1 MWLPLLDIHVAMVT
15 PSWTYVLLWLFHPGH
30 TCCHGYP
37 ILDIHVAVVTLPRHT
52 CCCGY
57 PILHMLVAMV
67 TPPGHTC
74 CCGDLHRAHACCHG
88 YPSWTYMLLWLFHP
102 GHTCC
107 HGYFFCTYVLLW
119 LSHPAHTCCHGYPIL
134 DIHVAMV
141 TPPGHTCC
149 CGYPILDIHVA
160 VVTPPGHTCCHG
172 YPPQTYVLPWL
183 PLLDI
188 HVAMVAPS
196 WTRLLPW
203 LPLPAIHVATVPPGH
218 TCCRVSR
225 AAPAH
230 GCCCS
235 RLHDTPVAVLPVAV
249 HAFTP
254 VLLRLP
260 PPAHACRH
268 GDPTLGCHGAPS
280 RTRLPLLTRLPC
292 VAVVT
297 PSCTRMLSRFPVL
310 RTHPHTRVAM
320 ATPALSWLLP
330 WQPLR
335 CPGCCHG
342 NPCVVPVTPSRPGCA
357 QPHTRVAMVPPRS
370 HTHTHARTHTPV
382 AMVTP
387 YGRGRT
393 PAARLVATATRC
405 YGSPLLWLPVAT
417 VTGCHG
423 YPACALHPV
432 PVTRIPPPLPWKLSP
447 LIATATRHRE

>member
-1 MWLPLLDIHVAMVT
+1 MLSWLLL
-15 PSWTYVLLWLFHPGH
+15 
-30 TCCHGYP
+30 
-37 ILDIHVAVVTLPRHT
+37 
-52 CCCGY
+52 
-57 PILHMLVAMV
+57 
-67 TPPGHTC
+67 
-74 CCGDLHRAHACCHG
+74 
-88 YPSWTYMLLWLFHP
+88 
-102 GHTCC
+102 
-107 HGYFFCTYVLLW
+107 
-119 LSHPAHTCCHGYPIL
+119 L

-149 CGYPILDIHVA
+149 CGYPILHMLVA
-160 VVTPPGHTCCHG
+160 MVTSPGHTCCYG
-172 YPPQTYVLPWL
+172 CLI
-183 PLLDI
+183 LDTL
-188 HVAMVAPS
+188 VAMV
-196 WTRLLPW
+196 T
-203 LPLPAIHVATVPPGH
+203 PPGH

-297 PSCTRMLSRFPVL
+297 PSCTRVLSRFPVL

-320 ATPALSWLLP
+320 ATPALSRLLP

-335 CPGCCHG
+335 CPGYPIPPRLCTAAHACCHG
-342 NPCVVPVTPSRPGCA
+342 Y
-357 QPHTRVAMVPPRS
+357 PPLT
-370 HTHTHARTHTPV
+370 HTHTRTHTHTPV

-393 PAARLVATATRC
+393 PAARPVATATRC

-423 YPACALHPV
+423 YRLPRLPRLCAPSRPGYPHPLRCHGNRH
-432 PVTRIPPPLPWKLSP
+432 PLSP
-447 LIATATRHRE
+447 RQPGTASDPE

>member
-1 MWLPLLDIHVAMVT
+1 MLPWLSLLDIR
-15 PSWTYVLLWLFHPGH
+15 
-30 TCCHGYP
+30 
-37 ILDIHVAVVTLPRHT
+37 VVVV
-52 CCCGY
+52 
-57 PILHMLVAMV
+57 I
-67 TPPGHTC
+67 
-74 CCGDLHRAHACCHG
+74 
-88 YPSWTYMLLWLFHP
+88 PSWTYM
-102 GHTCC
+102 
-107 HGYFFCTYVLLW
+107 
-119 LSHPAHTCCHGYPIL
+119 
-134 DIHVAMV
+134 
-141 TPPGHTCC
+141 
-149 CGYPILDIHVA
+149 
-160 VVTPPGHTCCHG
+160 
-172 YPPQTYVLPWL
+172 LPWL

-203 LPLPAIHVATVPPGH
+203 LPLPAIHVAMVTPPGH

-297 PSCTRMLSRFPVL
+297 PSCTRVLSRFPVL

-320 ATPALSWLLP
+320 ATPALSRLLP

-335 CPGCCHG
+335 CPGYPIPPRLCTAAHACCHG
-342 NPCVVPVTPSRPGCA
+342 Y
-357 QPHTRVAMVPPRS
+357 PPLT
-370 HTHTHARTHTPV
+370 HTHTHTHTHTCCHGYPLWPRQNPGSP
-382 AMVTP
+382 A
-387 YGRGRT
+387 GRHGD
-393 PAARLVATATRC
+393 
-405 YGSPLLWLPVAT
+405 PLLWLPVAMAPR
-417 VTGCHG
+417 CHG
-423 YPACALHPV
+423 YRLPWLPVATVTPPVRSIPSRLPAS
-432 PVTRIPPPLPWKLSP
+432 PPLPWKPSP